1 MFIYL
6 YQLMRRK
13 PVVHAS
19 SSQSTAATAAG
30 VHQKWEAADGKNK
43 FSF

>member
-1 MFIYL
+1 
-6 YQLMRRK
+6 MRRK

-19 SSQSTAATAAG
+19 SSQSTAAG